1 MAASV
6 TSQVEVRISG
16 QYTNTVGLQEV
27 AAPLALVKTIPFANG
42 TGLNQAD
49 KVYSQ
54 QYSIGTGATQSIDVA
69 GSLTDSMGVA
79 FTPAKIKAIYIGSAS
94 TNTTNLTVFGDAAH
108 VPFLG
113 TVATSLTL
121 RPGGAFLLVDP
132 GTTAYAVTA
141 ATGDIIKIV
150 NAAGATAVVDLIV
163 IAASA

>member
-6 TSQVEVRISG
+6 TSQIDVRISS
-16 QYTNTVGLQEV
+16 QYANTVGLQEV
-27 AAPLALVKTIPFANG
+27 AAPLSLVKSITLSSG
-42 TGLNQAD
+42 TGAGSAD

-79 FTPAKIKAIYIGSAS
+79 FTPARIKAIYIGSAAA
-94 TNTTNLTVFGDAAH
+94 NTTNLTVFGDAAH

-113 TVATSLTL
+113 TVATSFTMK
-121 RPGGAFLLVDP
+121 PGGAFLLVDP
-132 GTTAYAVTA
+132 GATGYVVTA
-141 ATGDIIKIV
+141 STGDIIKIV